1 MEVLALRL
9 VLVDADLAALAAR
22 AGDDDVRD
30 LRAVFTPGGLEVTGR
45 YRTLLMSVPFT
56 TVWSLSAS
64 GTILSAKLTAVKV
77 AGLPAGVLK
86 SALLGRLG
94 VALSSV
100 PGALVSGD
108 DLIFDPVI
116 AARAQ
121 GIDLKLRLDG
131 AYCAAGRCMIE
142 SRQPIG
148 EVWS

>member
-1 MEVLALRL
+1 MEIQALRL
-9 VLVDADLAALAAR
+9 VIEDADLTALAAA

-30 LRAVFTPGGLEVTGR
+30 LRAAFTTGGLEVTGR

-56 TVWSLSAS
+56 TVWALSAS

-86 SALLGRLG
+86 SALLGRIG

-108 DLIFDPVI
+108 DLIFDPAV
-116 AARAQ
+116 AARAK
-121 GIDLKLRLDG
+121 GIDLKLRFDG
-131 AYCAAGRCMIE
+131 AYCAAGKCVIE
-142 SRQPIG
+142 SRQTIG
-148 EVWS
+148 GFP

>member
-30 LRAVFTPGGLEVTGR
+30 LRAAFTPGGLEVTGR

-64 GTILSAKLTAVKV
+64 GTVLSARLTAVKV

-86 SALLGRLG
+86 SALLGRIG
-94 VALSSV
+94 VALSAV
-100 PGALVSGD
+100 PGAAVSGD
-108 DLIFDPVI
+108 DLLYDV
-116 AARAQ
+116 AAGARAL
-121 GIDLKLRLDG
+121 GLDLKLRLDG
-131 AYCAAGRCMIE
+131 AYCAAGRCVVE

-148 EVWS
+148 GEL